1 MHGSISFINKELEN
15 IGRVGGSVLALH
27 LIVSNN
33 GVPNGVFLC
42 GSNHLRDLVINDG
55 VPYVD

>member
-1 MHGSISFINKELEN
+1 MAMHGSISFINKELEN

-33 GVPNGVFLC
+33 GVPNGV
-42 GSNHLRDLVINDG
+42 S
-55 VPYVD
+55 YVDRINYVTSLSMIEFPT